1 MSLISKG
8 LVNAPDD
15 MLTLLEIYI
24 AISERYS
31 FTLQNEDPQ
40 LVELCKTQLALW

>member
-1 MSLISKG
+1 MSLIFEG

-24 AISERYS
+24 AISAKYS
-31 FTLQNEDPQ
+31 HYKMEARN
-40 LVELCKTQLALW
+40 